1 MGQAGRAAS
10 RDRAGGVTT
19 GALSAEPGGLT
30 SSLQTQELGKDCRWE
45 VTGSEVWLSDSTAG
59 RPLGGCQLPQKC
71 QALLRVL
78 QLRRQLQVTPRT

>member
-1 MGQAGRAAS
+1 MA
-10 RDRAGGVTT
+10 
-19 GALSAEPGGLT
+19 

-45 VTGSEVWLSDSTAG
+45 VTGSEVWLSDPTAG
-59 RPLGGCQLPQKC
+59 RLLAGCQLPRKC